1 MVLDK
6 FNVEWA
12 SSCKS
17 KDYLFLSPIKKYTK
31 AWLCGSSIPNGFK
44 SMMSKKNELIVK
56 FHSNKS
62 GRKTG
67 FKATIIGK
75 SNIYVSSFCH
85 DTYFLQQP
93 ARSDP
98 PNVVEDEKYYGNLI
112 AAKVYKVQNMTEV
125 SQRIS
130 LTISFKGE
138 TMVS

>member
-1 MVLDK
+1 MDPDGDTRTYTLKSPEYPTKYANNLDCKWTFTATTGNVKMVLDK

-67 FKATIIGK
+67 FKAT
-75 SNIYVSSFCH
+75 V
-85 DTYFLQQP
+85 
-93 ARSDP
+93 
-98 PNVVEDEKYYGNLI
+98 I
-112 AAKVYKVQNMTEV
+112 AT
-125 SQRIS
+125 
-130 LTISFKGE
+130 G
-138 TMVS
+138 